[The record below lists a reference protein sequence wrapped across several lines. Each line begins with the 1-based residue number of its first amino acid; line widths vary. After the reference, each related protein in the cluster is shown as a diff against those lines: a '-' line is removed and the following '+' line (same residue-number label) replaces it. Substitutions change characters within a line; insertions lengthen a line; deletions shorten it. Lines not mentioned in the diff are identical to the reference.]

1 MIVNTIAE
9 YLRRTIQRNDM
20 RVLIL
25 LVLLASCQ
33 TQEPVA
39 RNINTQEYIFVK
51 DNGNTFMRVLPT
63 DWEPV
68 YQGSFMRIDPRH
80 RVLAMDVV
88 LIVPRLPL
96 TVQGKQ
102 LMRLVRRKAPRNA
115 RSYEVWVSE
124 DTEQL
129 IGASLPR
136 DLIKVA
142 PHTWLRPNEFSIQF
156 VRNIQ

>member
-1 MIVNTIAE
+1 MN
-9 YLRRTIQRNDM
+9 LRSISTLFL
-20 RVLIL
+20 VAIL
-25 LVLLASCQ
+25 TSCH
-33 TQEPVA
+33 TYEPGVT
-39 RNINTQEYIFVK
+39 NINTQEYIFVK
-51 DNGNTFMRVLPT
+51 DNGKTFMRVLPT

-80 RVLAMDVV
+80 RVLAMDIV

-96 TVQGKQ
+96 TIRGKQ
-102 LMRLVRRKAPRNA
+102 LMRLQRRKAPRNA

-124 DTEQL
+124 DTERL

-136 DLIKVA
+136 DLIQVA

-156 VRNIQ
+156 VRNVQ